1 MSYWTG
7 TYYSSSN
14 NWDLTN
20 RPTYYYTDSS
30 ADYTTN
36 AVPKKETKPIII
48 FLTAKI
54 TLKIEK
60 EEEKEKDG

>member
-7 TYYSSSN
+7 TYYSCS
-14 NWDLTN
+14 
-20 RPTYYYTDSS
+20 TYNPAYYHVDSTDHYI
-30 ADYTTN
+30 DETTN
-36 AVPKKETKPIII
+36 AVPRKETKPIII